1 MFWYPANMRLDTS
14 FENVEKNHNELAPLF
29 TQRVAPALAIFVFL
43 LSLAFADLMNLSLL
57 FGVEMGLL
65 IAPVAYF
72 MGVSFFLF
80 GKCWIDITRPAVL
93 PIFVL
98 DVKYVTRQLFPS
110 SVVLPHPVSPPRHCL
125 ADCEAL
131 KTAG

>member
-1 MFWYPANMRLDTS
+1 MFWYPAIMRLDTS
-14 FENVEKNHNELAPLF
+14 IENVEKNLNELAPLF
-29 TQRVAPALAIFVFL
+29 TRRVAPGLVIFVILF
-43 LSLAFADLMNLSLL
+43 SLVLADCMNLSLL

-80 GKCWIDITRPAVL
+80 GKGWVDITRPLVL
-93 PIFVL
+93 PIVVL
-98 DVKYVTRQLFPS
+98 DVKYLTRHLFPS
-110 SVVLPHPVSPPRHCL
+110 SVVLPHPASPPRLCL

-131 KTAG
+131 ITAG